1 MGRCIIQAVSASFL
15 QVLQFTQQEYMQLAH
30 KALPLWISLL
40 SSAERAQRG
49 SREDVPLPLDCM
61 VPLMDLA
68 GKCTMSRGNSLWSI
82 IGADLDSRSETGTTC
97 QQFVSPRM
105 SRSNLGASNQAEEWP
120 EKGCFAW
127 TSCDCPCC

>member
-1 MGRCIIQAVSASFL
+1 MSASFL

-49 SREDVPLPLDCM
+49 STEDVPLPLDCM

-68 GKCTMSRGNSLWSI
+68 GERTTSH
-82 IGADLDSRSETGTTC
+82 ADKTCGQPSTPQSQSEFKFRDGHLLSDIC
-97 QQFVSPRM
+97 QPQDVALEP
-105 SRSNLGASNQAEEWP
+105 
-120 EKGCFAW
+120 
-127 TSCDCPCC
+127 